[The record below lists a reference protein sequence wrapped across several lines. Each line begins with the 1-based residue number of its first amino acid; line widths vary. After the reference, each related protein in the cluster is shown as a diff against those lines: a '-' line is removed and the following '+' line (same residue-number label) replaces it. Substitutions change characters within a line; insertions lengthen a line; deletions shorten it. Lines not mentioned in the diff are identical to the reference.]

1 MIIIK
6 NKKYL
11 ISVIFFIFV
20 ILNYIFYL
28 IWINKFSYAQDF
40 NGNLVISNLTF
51 FFGDLINNIIYKN
64 EYYFQHGY
72 DGTNINYFLGRL
84 PFIPLFLSIILKK

>member
-51 FFGDLINNIIYKN
+51 AFGDLINNIIYKN
-64 EYYFQHGY
+64 EYYFQHIER
-72 DGTNINYFLGRL
+72 NER
-84 PFIPLFLSIILKK
+84 